1 MLGLGGGQN
10 DGDPGSLAHHIQAKE
25 GTTEQEFE
33 EGAWSSCQYIH
44 QINLGKWARI
54 DHLKGW
60 VYLDPSKDFFVV
72 VCSLPR
78 CHFWSQK
85 RGWN

>member
-33 EGAWSSCQYIH
+33 EGAWSLCQYIH
-44 QINLGKWARI
+44 QILFEQSIGS
-54 DHLKGW
+54 
-60 VYLDPSKDFFVV
+60 Y
-72 VCSLPR
+72 
-78 CHFWSQK
+78 
-85 RGWN
+85 